1 MYMPFVLQW
10 AGCGWRFIEM
20 VLSKGVKTPPNV
32 EKDVAERIA
41 CALEQMVEKLGNIEV
56 KIEELTY
63 ELQAHGNVLADA
75 VIALPGQEMETEMG
89 CGTGCGASEQVGQF
103 IQIEK

>member
-1 MYMPFVLQW
+1 
-10 AGCGWRFIEM
+10 M
-20 VLSKGVKTPPNV
+20 VSSKGVKAPNSV
-32 EKDVAERIA
+32 EKDVADVAERIA
-41 CALEQMVEKLGNIEV
+41 AALEQMVEKLGNIEV

-75 VIALPGQEMETEMG
+75 VIALPGEEMEVG
-89 CGTGCGASEQVGQF
+89 CGTGCGASEQAGQF

>member
-1 MYMPFVLQW
+1 
-10 AGCGWRFIEM
+10 M
-20 VLSKGVKTPPNV
+20 VSSKDSKSQPKV

-41 CALEQMVEKLGNIEV
+41 TALEQMVEKLSSIEI

-75 VIALPGQEMETEMG
+75 VTFTPGEEEMEGG
-89 CGTGCGASEQVGQF
+89 CGTGCGASECGASEQSAKL